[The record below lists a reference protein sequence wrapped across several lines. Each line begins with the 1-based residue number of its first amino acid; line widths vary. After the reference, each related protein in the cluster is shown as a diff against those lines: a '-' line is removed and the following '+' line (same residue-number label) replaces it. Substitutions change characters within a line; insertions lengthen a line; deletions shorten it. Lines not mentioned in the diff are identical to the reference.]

1 MKKMMTNLKKVYVKP
16 YSDFVLVCNNKHI
29 LDAHTTRMSY
39 VDFGNGTKGTISDGG
54 REEGD
59 AKEMHW
65 DDSWND
71 FSMENN
77 EENYW

>member
-1 MKKMMTNLKKVYVKP
+1 MKMMTNLKKVYVKP
-16 YSDFVLVCNNKHI
+16 HSDFVLVCNNKHI
-29 LDAHTTRMSY
+29 LDAHTTRMSN
-39 VDFGNGTKGTISDGG
+39 VDFGDGTGGPITDGG
-54 REEGD
+54 GDGD

-77 EENYW
+77 NGKNYW

>member
-1 MKKMMTNLKKVYVKP
+1 MKMMTNLKKVYVKP
-16 YSDFVLVCNNKHI
+16 HSDFVLVCNNKHI

-39 VDFGNGTKGTISDGG
+39 FDLGDGTGGTVTPGDG
-54 REEGD
+54 EDGD

-77 EENYW
+77 GENYW

>member
-1 MKKMMTNLKKVYVKP
+1 MKMMTKLKKVYVKP
-16 YSDFVLVCNNKHI
+16 HSDFVLVCNNKHI

-39 VDFGNGTKGTISDGG
+39 VDFGHGDGG
-54 REEGD
+54 KITDDDGEGD

-77 EENYW
+77 GKNYW

>member
-1 MKKMMTNLKKVYVKP
+1 MKMMTNLKKVYVKP

-39 VDFGNGTKGTISDGG
+39 FDDGHG
-54 REEGD
+54 GGGKITDGDGEGD

-71 FSMENN
+71 FSMESNDG
-77 EENYW
+77 ENYW

>member
-1 MKKMMTNLKKVYVKP
+1 MKMMRNLKKVYVKP

-39 VDFGNGTKGTISDGG
+39 VDFGDGTGGTVTPGDG
-54 REEGD
+54 EDGD